1 MEDPRLAAIKG
12 AISARGWR
20 WRPGKPIPYGEQL
33 LVSDGVSEASLDFY
47 PKRGRCVIGGAGS
60 ALRQALGE
68 LVERLE
74 REGREPGRLEREPGR
89 LEREGRESSEGREPG
104 RLERE
109 GRESGEGRETRRHE
123 DAKVL
128 VAELGMD
135 ESGKGDWFGPLVV
148 AAVYVEPEAV
158 AALRKAGVRDSKLLL
173 PEELAQVAGR
183 IEALLPAAAREVLVL
198 EPAAYNRRY
207 AALGNINLL
216 LAELYVETA
225 APIVARTGA
234 TTIICDQFSQRAD
247 RLNSVFARA
256 GLPRPQQMHHA
267 EATSIAVAA
276 ASVLATTRFR
286 AELVRLGALAGLAGP
301 LPPGAS
307 AITLLRRAAR
317 AILAREGAEGLGR
330 YAKLN
335 FKPVQ
340 ELLGR

>member
-47 PKRGRCVIGGAGS
+47 PKRGRSVIGGAGS
-60 ALRQALGE
+60 SLRQALGE

-74 REGREPGRLEREPGR
+74 REGREPGRLERE
-89 LEREGRESSEGREPG
+89 
-104 RLERE
+104 
-109 GRESGEGRETRRHE
+109 GRESGEGRETRRRE

-173 PEELAQVAGR
+173 PEELAQVAAR

-286 AELVRLGALAGLAGP
+286 VELVRLGALAGLGGP

>member
-1 MEDPRLAAIKG
+1 
-12 AISARGWR
+12 
-20 WRPGKPIPYGEQL
+20 
-33 LVSDGVSEASLDFY
+33 
-47 PKRGRCVIGGAGS
+47 
-60 ALRQALGE
+60 
-68 LVERLE
+68 
-74 REGREPGRLEREPGR
+74 
-89 LEREGRESSEGREPG
+89 
-104 RLERE
+104 
-109 GRESGEGRETRRHE
+109 
-123 DAKVL
+123 
-128 VAELGMD
+128 MD

-173 PEELAQVAGR
+173 PEELAQVAVR

-225 APIVARTGA
+225 VPIVARTGA

-247 RLNSVFARA
+247 RLNSVFVGA

-267 EATSIAVAA
+267 EAASIAVAA

-340 ELLGR
+340 ELLGP

>member
-1 MEDPRLAAIKG
+1 MEDLRLAALKG

-60 ALRQALGE
+60 SLRQALGE
-68 LVERLE
+68 LV
-74 REGREPGRLEREPGR
+74 GR
-89 LEREGRESSEGREPG
+89 LEREGRETE

-109 GRESGEGRETRRHE
+109 GRESGEGRETRRRE

-173 PEELAQVAGR
+173 PEELVQVAGR

-225 APIVARTGA
+225 APIVARTSA
-234 TTIICDQFSQRAD
+234 TMIICDQFSQRAD

-286 AELVRLGALAGLAGP
+286 AELVRLGALAGLGGP

-330 YAKLN
+330 YATLN